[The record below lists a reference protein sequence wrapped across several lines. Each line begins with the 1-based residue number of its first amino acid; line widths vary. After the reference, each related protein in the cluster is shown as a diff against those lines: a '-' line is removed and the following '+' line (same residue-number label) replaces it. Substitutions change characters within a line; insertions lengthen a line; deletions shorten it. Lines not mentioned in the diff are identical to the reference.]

1 MLQDIQRILYHESTI
16 LSRLDELADALTGD
30 YRGKD
35 LTVIAIL
42 NGSFI
47 FMADLLRR
55 VPLPLQ
61 VDCWSVSSYHGTKST
76 GRVAFRQTRARRRA
90 RPPCLDS
97 RRHPRQ
103 RHHLATPFANTSPQT
118 AATLSLKVCVL
129 LRKKIDGPR
138 LVEADYVGF
147 DIPNEFVVGYG
158 LDYNERYRNLPFI
171 GVLTDEAIRRHELRR
186 RGRRHRAWAHK
197 AQNESKRNNNQPG
210 AEPAY
215 RTTRGKPNADRQE
228 SRSIALEIF
237 YENSL

>member
-16 LSRLDELADALTGD
+16 LSRLDELADTLTGD

-76 GRVAFRQTRARRRA
+76 GRIAFRQTELADVRGRHVLILDDI
-90 RPPCLDS
+90 LDS
-97 RRHPRQ
+97 GITLLNIRE
-103 RHHLATPFANTSPQT
+103 HLAANSG
-118 AATLSLKVCVL
+118 TLSLKVCVL
-129 LRKKIDGPR
+129 LRKKIDRPR
-138 LVEADYVGF
+138 LVDADYVGF

-171 GVLTDEAIRRHELRR
+171 GVLTDEAIRRHHLSPPTGAPRR
-186 RGRRHRAWAHK
+186 ALQKAGRK
-197 AQNESKRNNNQPG
+197 QGQQQP
-210 AEPAY
+210 
-215 RTTRGKPNADRQE
+215 TRR
-228 SRSIALEIF
+228 
-237 YENSL
+237 